1 MHVRVTGL
9 TQIRWWVVPIVMG
22 LALVA
27 AAWLVG
33 SYVAGPPKAPDP
45 MGAVMK
51 QLEAKVRASPQNADL
66 RVAVADAYMREHR
79 PADALTQ
86 YQEALRIDAKRED
99 ALYGSGLAYWK
110 LGQLER
116 AGAAL
121 QSVVKMNVSNPA
133 GVLNTRVQGAHYYLG
148 LILREEG
155 RYDAAINELR
165 IALSLN
171 KADADTL
178 LELGKTFVLVGKKSD
193 AASAFDMAVAFVPE
207 FPEAYVQMA
216 KLATAMG
223 DTAKA
228 RYAQAMTELLQ
239 GKARGAIPTL
249 REVAAQGKTAHY
261 WWGLGYA
268 LEKTGDGAGA
278 EAAYK
283 KAVELNPNDL
293 LAAESL
299 RRVQT
304 QGARKTP

>member
-1 MHVRVTGL
+1 MHVRAIGL
-9 TQIRWWVVPIVMG
+9 TRSRWAVPVVTG
-22 LALVA
+22 LALVL
-27 AAWLVG
+27 AAWVIG
-33 SYVAGPPKAPDP
+33 SYVAGPARAPDP
-45 MGAVMK
+45 MGAVVK
-51 QLEAKVRASPQNADL
+51 QLEAKVRASPQNADY
-66 RVAVADAYMREHR
+66 RVAVADAYMKEHR
-79 PADALTQ
+79 PAEALTQ
-86 YQEALRIDAKRED
+86 YEEALRIDSKRED

-121 QSVVKMNVSNPA
+121 QSVVKMNVSNPT
-133 GVLNTRVQGAHYYLG
+133 GVLNARVQGAHYYLG
-148 LILREEG
+148 LILRDEG
-155 RYDAAINELR
+155 RYDDAVNELR

-171 KADADTL
+171 KGDADTL

-207 FPEAYVQMA
+207 FPEAYAEMA

-228 RYAQAMTELLQ
+228 RYAQAMIETLQ
-239 GKARGAIPTL
+239 GKARNAIPTL

-268 LEKTGDGAGA
+268 LEKTRDAAGA

-283 KAVELNPNDL
+283 KAVELNPSDL

-299 RRVQT
+299 RRMQAQGVQ
-304 QGARKTP
+304 KTP